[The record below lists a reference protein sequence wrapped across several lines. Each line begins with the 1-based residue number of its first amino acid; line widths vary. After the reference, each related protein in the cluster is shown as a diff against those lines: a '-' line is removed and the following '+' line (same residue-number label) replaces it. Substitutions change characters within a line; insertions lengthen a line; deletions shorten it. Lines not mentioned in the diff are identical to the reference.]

1 MSFCLKKLALSAG
14 KVLPFSEFAATFLGV
29 CSHLSPAYLITTP
42 RTLNFQLSTFN
53 FQLKKNGSF
62 KHSHDNQP
70 SSEHQ

>member
-1 MSFCLKKLALSAG
+1 MSFCLKKLALPERYYLSRS
-14 KVLPFSEFAATFLGV
+14 LQPPFSEFAATFLPLT
-29 CSHLSPAYLITTP
+29 SSRH
-42 RTLNFQLSTFN
+42 RELSTFN